1 MDFLQKRLL
10 KTVYLF
16 CQFKMI
22 QVGFVVVIMIIQL
35 NVYGF
40 NIKRKPTAMKLI
52 KFTQLPANVKA
63 KKTLGQLITNMIV
76 LSLKTFIINWLII
89 TKKLKW
95 CLINKMKMAF

>member
-1 MDFLQKRLL
+1 
-10 KTVYLF
+10 
-16 CQFKMI
+16 MI

-52 KFTQLPANVKA
+52 KFMQLPANVKA

-95 CLINKMKMAF
+95 CLINNKKMAF

>member
-1 MDFLQKRLL
+1 
-10 KTVYLF
+10 
-16 CQFKMI
+16 MI

-52 KFTQLPANVKA
+52 KFMQLPANVKA

-76 LSLKTFIINWLII
+76 LSLETFIINWLII